1 MGTLSNSLGLTV
13 NSSCRTC
20 LKNISDNEMNHNIFA
35 TPGLPEKICACS
47 TLSIHP
53 GDGLPIS
60 LCASCFKKIDDFYK
74 FQQECIAAQEKFFEY
89 VSKDIKPC
97 LTEIDLNQSVE
108 SGLPPPFAI
117 IKKENYENDNAPSTS
132 FLALHKVETELNDSA
147 ESRPIH
153 INTKSKEITTR
164 PMKRVKFVCEFCRK
178 PFMLKTAFDLHMR
191 KHQGLKS
198 FPCPFCDLG
207 YNFQKYLKKHMK
219 SKHTEP
225 IDAKFVCTEEYCDRL
240 FTSKKFVLDHL
251 KDKHGIDAKQRPKQP
266 FTCKECEIIQSSMGG
281 LIQHLAEHRAQRE
294 IELKD
299 PNFKKTF
306 PCQFCDKVFKRVD
319 KRERH
324 RILIHEGR
332 KEFKCSFCHKRFSTS
347 SHKLRHEMIHTGEKP
362 YQCTVCLKRF
372 IQKVSLQTH
381 KCPLQTTLCNVE
393 QKPKPNK
400 SKK

>member
-1 MGTLSNSLGLTV
+1 MGTLCNSQGLTV

-20 LKNISDNEMNHNIFA
+20 LKNISETETNLNIFA

-47 TLSIHP
+47 SLSIHP

-74 FQQECIAAQEKFFEY
+74 FQQECIAAQEKFLEY
-89 VSKDIKPC
+89 VSKDIKPS

-117 IKKENYENDNAPSTS
+117 VKQENYENDNAPSTS

-147 ESRPIH
+147 ESRPIY
-153 INTKSKEITTR
+153 ITNSMEITTR
-164 PMKRVKFVCEFCRK
+164 SMKRVNFVCEICSK
-178 PFMLKTAFDLHMR
+178 PFMLKTTFDVHMR
-191 KHQGLKS
+191 KHRGLKA
-198 FPCPFCDLG
+198 FPCSFCDLA
-207 YNFQKYLKKHMK
+207 YNRRIDLRKHMK
-219 SKHTEP
+219 YKHKEP

-240 FTSKKFVLDHL
+240 FTSKKCVLDHL

-266 FTCKECEIIQSSMGG
+266 FTCKECGIIQSSIGV

-294 IELKD
+294 IELND
-299 PNFKKTF
+299 PNFKKTY
-306 PCQFCDKVFKRVD
+306 PCQFCDRVFNRVD
-319 KRERH
+319 KRRRH
-324 RILIHEGR
+324 SRLIHEGL
-332 KEFKCSFCHKRFSTS
+332 KEFQCSFCHKLFSRA
-347 SHKLRHEMIHTGEKP
+347 SHKKRHEMIHTGEKP
-362 YQCTVCLKRF
+362 YQCTACHKRF
-372 IQKVSLQTH
+372 IQKVCLQTH